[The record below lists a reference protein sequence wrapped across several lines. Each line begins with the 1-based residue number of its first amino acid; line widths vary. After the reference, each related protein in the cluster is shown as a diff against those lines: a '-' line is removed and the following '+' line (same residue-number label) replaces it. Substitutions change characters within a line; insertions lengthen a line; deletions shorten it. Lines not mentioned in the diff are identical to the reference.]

1 MTQQDDR
8 RRPPLYWFKHK
19 HVEDMPLP
27 FPPVS
32 GVRPFCF
39 FRSSEYA
46 REFLPM
52 GTAARNNEPLDR
64 RPLTEGCVDHRW

>member
-1 MTQQDDR
+1 MNHQDDR

-39 FRSSEYA
+39 SAPVSMQGSSYTDGY
-46 REFLPM
+46 RCT
-52 GTAARNNEPLDR
+52 G
-64 RPLTEGCVDHRW
+64 